1 MNEIFIKLV
10 DYLVFSE
17 EFRIIY
23 FIEIHATKVKINKNN
38 MDLDMKQNEK

>member
-10 DYLVFSE
+10 DYLVFS